1 MKKMLLTALLPI
13 LTAAAIWGQTP
24 TAAPAADTTVHEF
37 AEVMPYP
44 LLKACEIDR
53 HEGWTLDS
61 VRRCADRTLL
71 SLLARNIQYPEAA
84 RQKNLEGTV
93 VASFVVEPNGRM
105 SQLKLLKDIGE
116 GCGQEAL
123 RVLAALDEAGL
134 RWSPGRD
141 KAQRPIRVR
150 QSLPMRFRLQEALPY
165 YISERGDSIYTTVD
179 VGLTFTGGWDSLTNF
194 IVNRLDYPDAWADSC
209 KTGILELTVLLRPNG
224 TPQVLSQL
232 DFNNLGLDFQFE
244 ATRLTKKT
252 TGMWTPAQYA
262 GKPVATTVPLRVF
275 FKSDLPKC
283 ASANEKFD
291 RTQILSDEAAVLLEQ
306 EKAEAAIAKWTEAL
320 ALQPNNTELLYYRGT
335 ALLNLNRRDEACKDY
350 NRVKELLTITWFEGI
365 RKVVCG
371 W

>member
-1 MKKMLLTALLPI
+1 MKKTLLAALLPLLAATVI
-13 LTAAAIWGQTP
+13 VGQTPSTAAA
-24 TAAPAADTTVHEF
+24 DTVIYDF
-37 AEVMPYP
+37 AEAAPYP
-44 LLKACEIDR
+44 LLRACDIDL
-53 HEGWTLDS
+53 HPGWTLDS
-61 VRRCADRTLL
+61 VRRCAERTLL

-93 VASFVVEPNGRM
+93 VASFVVEPSGRM

-116 GCGQEAL
+116 GCGPEAL

-141 KAQRPIRVR
+141 KAQQPVRVR

-165 YISERGDSIYTTVD
+165 YVSERGDTIYTMMD
-179 VGLTFTGGWDSLTNF
+179 LGPTFAGGWDSLTNF
-194 IVNRLDYPDAWADSC
+194 VVNRLDYPEEWADSC
-209 KTGILELTVLLRPNG
+209 KTGILELTLLLRSNG

-244 ATRLTKKT
+244 ATRLAKKT
-252 TGMWTPAQYA
+252 NGMWTPAQYG
-262 GKPVATTVPLRVF
+262 GKAVTTTVPLRVF
-275 FKSDLPKC
+275 FKSDRPSC
-283 ASANEKFD
+283 TAANERFD
-291 RTQILSDEAAVLLEQ
+291 RTQVLSDEAAVLLEQ
-306 EKAEAAIAKWTEAL
+306 EKADAAIAKWTEAL

-335 ALLNLNRRDEACKDY
+335 ALLNLNRRDEACRDY
-350 NRVKELLTITWFEGI
+350 NRVKELLTFTWFEGV

>member
-1 MKKMLLTALLPI
+1 MKKTLLAALLPI
-13 LTAAAIWGQTP
+13 LAATTLWCQTP
-24 TAAPAADTTVHEF
+24 ATPPADTTIYDF
-37 AEVMPYP
+37 AEAMPFP
-44 LLKACEIDR
+44 LLKSCEIDR

-123 RVLAALDEAGL
+123 RVLAALNEAGL
-134 RWSPGRD
+134 RWAPGRD
-141 KAQRPIRVR
+141 KAQQPVRVR

-165 YISERGDSIYTTVD
+165 YISERGDSIYTTMD
-179 VGLTFTGGWDSLTNF
+179 VGPSFAGGWDSLTNF
-194 IVNRLDYPDAWADSC
+194 VVNRLDYPDAWADSC
-209 KTGILELTVLLRPNG
+209 KTGILELTLLLRPNG
-224 TPQVLSQL
+224 TAQVLSQL
-232 DFNNLGLDFQFE
+232 DFNGLGLDFQFE
-244 ATRLTKKT
+244 ATRLAKKT
-252 TGMWTPAQYA
+252 ATMWTPAQYG
-262 GKPVATTVPLRVF
+262 GKAVATTVPLRVF
-275 FKSDLPKC
+275 FKSDRPVC
-283 ASANEKFD
+283 AAANERFD
-291 RTQILSDEAAVLLEQ
+291 RTQVLSDEAAALLEQ
-306 EKAEAAIAKWTEAL
+306 DKAEAAIAKWTEAL

-350 NRVKELLTITWFEGI
+350 NRVKELLSITWFEGI